1 MKKILV
7 TSTDMMMMQFLVPH
21 VQHLREQG
29 YDVEVACSEVG
40 NRFTEVQN
48 TLGKEK
54 TYKVRLQRNP
64 LKPSNFKGLSDLKKI
79 INNGSY
85 DLIWT
90 NEPVMGIM
98 TRLAA
103 KKAREK
109 GTKVVYMTHGYHF
122 FKGGQAKYK
131 LFYPIEKWASR
142 YCDAIVTINWEDYK
156 LSKEKFHAKIVE
168 HIDGIGLDTK
178 KFGTPIDTVKKR
190 EELGV
195 SSNAFVVLSV
205 GELKPHKNHKTV
217 IEAMGLLKD
226 EDIVYLICGKGE
238 LLERFQMCVKQLG
251 IEHKVKF
258 LGYRKDVH
266 EIMQCS
272 DVFAFPSKREGLGLA
287 SLEAMAAG
295 LPIIGANTRGIVDYV
310 IDGKT
315 GYLCEVENP
324 QAYAAAIEKM
334 HHNQE
339 KLEQIS
345 NYNRFIAQKYDL
357 KQVQIQIEAILASIL
372 SSKHSEE
379 ILREGNH

>member
-21 VQHLREQG
+21 VQYLREQG

-40 NRFTEVQN
+40 NRFEEVQKV
-48 TLGKEK
+48 LGEDKS
-54 TYKVRLQRNP
+54 YKVRLQRNP
-64 LKPSNFKGLSDLKKI
+64 VKPSNLKGLSDLKKI

-103 KKAREK
+103 KRARKK
-109 GTKVVYMTHGYHF
+109 GTRVMYMTHGYHF

-142 YCDAIVTINWEDYK
+142 YCDAIVTINWEDYQ

-178 KFGTPIDTVKKR
+178 KFGTPTDAVKKR
-190 EELGV
+190 EELEI
-195 SSNAFVVLSV
+195 SSDSFIVLSV

-217 IEAMGLLKD
+217 IEAIGLLKD
-226 EDIVYLICGKGE
+226 ENIVYLICGKGE
-238 LLERFQMCVKQLG
+238 LLERFQMRVKQLG

-272 DVFAFPSKREGLGLA
+272 DVFVFPSKREGLGLA

-295 LPIIGANTRGIVDYV
+295 LPIIGARTRGIVDYV
-310 IDGKT
+310 IDGET
-315 GYLCEVENP
+315 GYLCGVENP
-324 QAYAAAIEKM
+324 QDYADAIERLSSDRDLY
-334 HHNQE
+334 E
-339 KLEQIS
+339 KIS
-345 NYNRFIAQKYDL
+345 NTCKITALKYDI
-357 KQVQIQIEAILASIL
+357 KNIQYNILQ
-372 SSKHSEE
+372 
-379 ILREGNH
+379 ILRELMDN

>member
-7 TSTDMMMMQFLVPH
+7 TSTDMMMMQFLIPH
-21 VQHLREQG
+21 VQYLREQG

-40 NRFTEVQN
+40 NRFEEVQKV
-48 TLGKEK
+48 LSEDKS
-54 TYKVRLQRNP
+54 YKVHLQRNP
-64 LKPSNFKGLSDLKKI
+64 IKPSNLKGLSDLKKI

-103 KKAREK
+103 KKARKK

-142 YCDAIVTINWEDYK
+142 YCDAIVTINWEDYN

-190 EELGV
+190 EELEI
-195 SSNAFVVLSV
+195 SLDAFMVLSV

-217 IEAMGLLKD
+217 IEAMGLLR
-226 EDIVYLICGKGE
+226 EENIVYLICGKGE
-238 LLERFQMCVKQLG
+238 LLEPFQMRVKQLG
-251 IEHKVKF
+251 IEDKVKF

-266 EIMQCS
+266 EIMQCAN
-272 DVFAFPSKREGLGLA
+272 VFVFPSKREGLGLA

-295 LPIIGANTRGIVDYV
+295 LPIIGARTRGIVDYV
-310 IDGKT
+310 KNGET
-315 GYLCEVENP
+315 GYLCDVENP
-324 QAYAAAIEKM
+324 QDYAEAIRRLYY
-334 HHNQE
+334 NQE
-339 KLEQIS
+339 ELRKIS
-345 NYNRFIAQKYDL
+345 KDNRIVVQKYDIN
-357 KQVQIQIEAILASIL
+357 QIQMQIAAILESIL
-372 SSKHSEE
+372 Q
-379 ILREGNH
+379 

>member
-21 VQHLREQG
+21 VQYLREQG

-40 NRFTEVQN
+40 NRFEEVQKV
-48 TLGKEK
+48 LGEDKS
-54 TYKVRLQRNP
+54 YKVRLQRNP
-64 LKPSNFKGLSDLKKI
+64 VKPSNLKGLSDLKKI

-103 KKAREK
+103 KRARKK
-109 GTKVVYMTHGYHF
+109 GTRVMYMTHGYHF

-131 LFYPIEKWASR
+131 LFYPIEKWASC

-295 LPIIGANTRGIVDYV
+295 LPIVGAQTRGVVDYV
-310 IDGKT
+310 VDGET

-324 QAYAAAIEKM
+324 TSYAEAI
-334 HHNQE
+334 Q
-339 KLEQIS
+339 KLYHDGGKLKEISECCVARVKKYDINIIKDSIKNLIEQIL
-345 NYNRFIAQKYDL
+345 I
-357 KQVQIQIEAILASIL
+357 
-372 SSKHSEE
+372 
-379 ILREGNH
+379 